1 MATPDTIHD
10 ASTLALRAMV
20 WALSEPTRANRL
32 LDLTGLTAEVLR
44 SSAGNRSTQAAVLGF
59 LEAYEPDLVACAAEL
74 EVRPETLVAAHR
86 ELDA

>member
-1 MATPDTIHD
+1 MAAPDTIHD

-32 LDLTGLTAEVLR
+32 LDLTGLGADELR
-44 SSAGNRSTQAAVLGF
+44 RSAGERSTQAAVLGF
-59 LEAYEPDLVACAAEL
+59 LEGYEPDLIACAAHL

-86 ELDA
+86 ELDQ